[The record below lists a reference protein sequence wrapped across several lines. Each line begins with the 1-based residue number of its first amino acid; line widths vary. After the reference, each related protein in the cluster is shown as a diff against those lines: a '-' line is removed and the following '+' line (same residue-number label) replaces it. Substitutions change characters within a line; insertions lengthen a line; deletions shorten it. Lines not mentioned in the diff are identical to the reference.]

1 VSDRVSSTISTSP
14 SAPASAGPR
23 SGRFMIV
30 GQTAQGPATKPTVIT
45 SMAGY
50 ESVYGTRTGGASMYD
65 AAQLAFR
72 SGASEVVVQR
82 AVGPTTVKATVSLDS
97 GKIVVTAK
105 DPGAHAN
112 GWTAAW
118 DSASTTLTIVAGS
131 ATETYF
137 GATAAALILAAAQSS
152 RIAVTSSGTLPSGNV
167 SAAPLAT
174 GADDFANV
182 AWATSLALL
191 SADLG
196 AGCVAIPGLPYGTVG
211 QAIATHCAA
220 AKRHGLVTA
229 AAGATASTLAAAA
242 TTVKGYT
249 NAEFLDL
256 VGPWVVVPD
265 GAGGTKT
272 VDPTGFVAGVR
283 AAAQRVGAG
292 ESAMPLEYARSIVD
306 VTPEYQVSSTDWAT
320 LTTAR
325 VSVIRTVG
333 AYTRLYTYTMVKAP
347 GGNANLIGGQYRDFV
362 NTVTAAAEEILEA
375 STGYAASSAR
385 KAQLAGELAGMLSP
399 FKGSYLFPRI
409 GSDGSEV
416 DPGYTVEVSTGTA
429 PADNRIEAKISLRLT
444 ESIDFV
450 DLIVAVGDASTTTL

>member
-1 VSDRVSSTISTSP
+1 MSDRVTSTISTSP
-14 SAPASAGPR
+14 SAPASAGPK

-30 GQTAQGPATKPTVIT
+30 GQTTQGPSTKPTVVT

-50 ESVYGTRTGGASMYD
+50 EAAYGARTGGAAMYD

-82 AVGPTTVKATVSLDS
+82 AVGATPVKATISLDS

-118 DSASTTLTIVAGS
+118 DASETTLTIVAGT
-131 ATETYF
+131 ATETHF

-152 RIAVTSSGTLPSGNV
+152 RIAVTSSGTLPSADV
-167 SAAPLAT
+167 AATPLAS
-174 GADDFANV
+174 GADDFGNVSWAN
-182 AWATSLALL
+182 SLALL
-191 SADLG
+191 SGDLG
-196 AGCVAIPGLPYGTVG
+196 AGCVAIPGLAYGTVG
-211 QAIATHCAA
+211 QLIATHCAA
-220 AKRHGLVTA
+220 TKRHGLVTA
-229 AAGATASTLAAAA
+229 AAGASASTIAAAA

-249 NAEFLDL
+249 DAEYLDL

-265 GAGGTKT
+265 GAGGIKT
-272 VDPTGFVAGVR
+272 IDPCGFVAGLR
-283 AAAQRVGAG
+283 ASAQRVGAG
-292 ESAMPLEYARSIVD
+292 ESAMPQEYARGVID
-306 VTPEYQVSSTDWAT
+306 VAPEYQVNATDWAT

-347 GGNANLIGGQYRDFV
+347 GGNANLIGGQYRDLV
-362 NTVTAAAEEILEA
+362 NTITANAEEILEGA
-375 STGYAASSAR
+375 TGYAASSSR
-385 KAQLAGELAGMLSP
+385 KAQLAGQLAGMLTP
-399 FKGSYLFPRI
+399 FSGTYLFPRLA
-409 GSDGSEV
+409 SDGSLI
-416 DPGYTVEVSTGTA
+416 DPGYAVEVTTGSA
-429 PADNRIEAKISLRLT
+429 PADNRIEARISLRLT